1 MPKEPSK
8 ATDAS
13 GKALLKTYRKAFSR
27 AVGYLRKQHAGAPQ
41 QSIGWVMTRVSK
53 AITDD
58 PFKKKK
64 DLYRLIDSLI
74 AQAPQPQ

>member
-1 MPKEPSK
+1 MPKKPSQ
-8 ATDAS
+8 
-13 GKALLKTYRKAFSR
+13 KALLNAYRKAFRR
-27 AVGYLRKQHAGAPQ
+27 AVSYLRKQHASAPQ

-58 PFKKKK
+58 PFMNKR